1 MANDAEAENGED
13 SRDNKYGPR
22 HQSTFGSVHDGKTY
36 TRLTYRSLA
45 PDIAGIGFGSPPSN
59 GYNVATNTREVT
71 MLTADAIV
79 RARIA
84 TEIKDRATIVLADM
98 GLSVSD
104 AIRLMLVRVANEKTL
119 PFDVRPNAETI
130 AAMEEARRGNLPSFA
145 TVDDLMADL
154 NRAPD

>member
-1 MANDAEAENGED
+1 M
-13 SRDNKYGPR
+13 P
-22 HQSTFGSVHDGKTY
+22 
-36 TRLTYRSLA
+36 
-45 PDIAGIGFGSPPSN
+45 
-59 GYNVATNTREVT
+59 
-71 MLTADAIV
+71 TADAIV

-84 TEIKDRATIVLADM
+84 TDIKDRATVVLADM

-119 PFDVRPNAETI
+119 PFDVRPNAETV

-154 NRAPD
+154 NNAPG

>member
-1 MANDAEAENGED
+1 M
-13 SRDNKYGPR
+13 P
-22 HQSTFGSVHDGKTY
+22 
-36 TRLTYRSLA
+36 
-45 PDIAGIGFGSPPSN
+45 
-59 GYNVATNTREVT
+59 
-71 MLTADAIV
+71 TADAIV

-130 AAMEEARRGNLPSFA
+130 AAIEEARRGNLPSFA
-145 TVDDLMADL
+145 SVDDLMVDL
-154 NRAPD
+154 NRASD